1 LLMLNIGALTSLP
14 PGDLRARMQ
23 EAYSVLLEQAGRAG
37 EVQKW
42 RSRAIK
48 SDINA
53 VTALVRNQESEIT
66 AQVIDESD

>member
-1 LLMLNIGALTSLP
+1 
-14 PGDLRARMQ
+14 MQ

-48 SDINA
+48 SDING

-66 AQVIDESD
+66 AQVIEESD